1 MYYYEDPD
9 YQGLNQDES
18 PANVESPIFVK
29 SDFKKNPSD
38 RLEKYSNFT
47 CRFKA
52 DDGRV
57 MYTKG
62 AMVRYPI
69 E

>member
-1 MYYYEDPD
+1 M
-9 YQGLNQDES
+9 NIDEAPGNS
-18 PANVESPIFVK
+18 ETPLYIK
-29 SDFKKNPSD
+29 TDFKKNPSD

-57 MYTKG
+57 MYTK
-62 AMVRYPI
+62 A
-69 E
+69 